1 MAKHL
6 NKRRN
11 NNRMYNRYAKEQQQ
25 QQQQKRV
32 YETYEKSIVEEF
44 SVSGDC

>member
-25 QQQQKRV
+25 QQRV

>member
-11 NNRMYNRYAKEQQQ
+11 NIVCIIDTQNNNKKKR
-25 QQQQKRV
+25 RV
-32 YETYEKSIVEEF
+32 YETYEKSIVDEF
-44 SVSGDC
+44 SVSCC